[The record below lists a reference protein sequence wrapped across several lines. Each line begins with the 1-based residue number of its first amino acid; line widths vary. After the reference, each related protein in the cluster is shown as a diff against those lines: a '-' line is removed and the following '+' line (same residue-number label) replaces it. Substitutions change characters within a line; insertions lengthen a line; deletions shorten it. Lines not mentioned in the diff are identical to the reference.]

1 MKLCDTYKNLMFDL
15 DGTLTDSKLGLVNAI
30 EYAVRK
36 IGLPALP
43 EAVVEK
49 FLGPPLFGSFET
61 HCGMDNDTAKIA
73 VSYFREY
80 YADKGIFENE
90 PYEGIEELLKA
101 LKASGRKLFVAT
113 SKPTVSA
120 LKVCAHFAIDPYFTE
135 ILGSE
140 MDGSIIEKRD
150 IIGIL
155 ITRHGLAIGQTLMIG
170 DRENDIAG
178 GRSNGL
184 ATVAVGYGYGSDEEL
199 ARSKATYYAKT
210 INDLRNLLLP

>member
-1 MKLCDTYKNLMFDL
+1 MKLCDTYKNIMFDL
-15 DGTLTDSKLGLVNAI
+15 DGTLTDSKIGLVNAV

-36 IGLPALP
+36 MGLEPLP
-43 EAVVEK
+43 SAVVEK
-49 FLGPPLFGSFET
+49 FLGPPLFGSFER
-61 HCGMDNDTAKIA
+61 HCGMDKETARIA

-90 PYEGIEELLKA
+90 PYGGVEELLMA
-101 LKASGRKLFVAT
+101 LKASGYRLFVAT

-120 LKVCAHFAIDPYFTE
+120 LKVCAHFDIDRYFIE

-155 ITRHGLAIGQTLMIG
+155 MARHGLARSHTLMIG

-184 ATVAVGYGYGSDEEL
+184 DTVAVGYGYGSDEEL
-199 ARSKATYYAKT
+199 VHAKASYYVKT
-210 INDLRNLLLP
+210 MSDLKNLLLS

>member
-1 MKLCDTYKNLMFDL
+1 MKLCDIYKYLMFDL
-15 DGTLTDSKLGLVNAI
+15 DGTLTDSKIGLVNAI
-30 EYAVRK
+30 EYAVK
-36 IGLPALP
+36 KMGLAPLP
-43 EAVVEK
+43 DAVVEK

-61 HCGMDNDTAKIA
+61 HCGMDKKTAKAA

-90 PYEGIEELLKA
+90 PYEGIEELLIA
-101 LKASGRKLFVAT
+101 LKASGNSLFIAT
-113 SKPTVSA
+113 SKPTISA
-120 LKVCAHFAIDPYFTE
+120 LKVCAHFNIDRYFTE

-155 ITRHGLAIGQTLMIG
+155 IDRHSLDIRKTLMIG

-184 ATVAVGYGYGSDEEL
+184 DTVAVGYGYGSDEEL
-199 ARSKATYYAKT
+199 THAKARYYVKT
-210 INDLRNLLLP
+210 MSDLRNLLLS